1 MELGKLQ
8 LRTELR
14 DKREYAQNASVRK
27 CKNKS
32 GVIET
37 RPFTCPECSEEFCTG
52 RSCCDFSYE
61 LYTRVV
67 PKAPPKAKPVPM
79 QPEVAAM
86 LAGKQV
92 GGGRAKPAKPA
103 VGQPKSPRVKRRAR
117 SKSPAKRNK

>member
-14 DKREYAQNASVRK
+14 DKREYTLNAAVRK

-37 RPFTCPECSEEFCTG
+37 RPLTCPDCSEEFCNG
-52 RSCCDFSYE
+52 RSCCDFNYE

-67 PKAPPKAKPVPM
+67 PKAPAKPKTIPM
-79 QPEVAAM
+79 QPEVAAI
-86 LAGKQV
+86 LAGKNVSRQ
-92 GGGRAKPAKPA
+92 AKQKPGA
-103 VGQPKSPRVKRRAR
+103 QQQPKSPKGKARTR
-117 SKSPAKRNK
+117 SKSPAKKAK